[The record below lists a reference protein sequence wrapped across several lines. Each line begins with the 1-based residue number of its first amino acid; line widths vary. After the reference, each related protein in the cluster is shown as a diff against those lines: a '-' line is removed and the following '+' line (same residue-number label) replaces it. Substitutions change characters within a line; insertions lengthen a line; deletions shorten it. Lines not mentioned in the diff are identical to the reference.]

1 MTVSRY
7 MRVASALAEAIDAG
21 GFLEREALPSE
32 RALSEEFDVSRET
45 MRKAIKLL
53 EARGYLVSRHGR
65 GTFVAPEPLRDMQR
79 SIEGLSDEAARNG
92 RAVDQEILFCG
103 PIAAPKA
110 VAEPLKLEE
119 NALVARVRRIRRLDG
134 APIGVHD
141 SWLCVDDPDRF
152 TQAQFG
158 EFGSLYGILRN
169 EFGIVLTDAAES
181 ISAVSAENDE
191 AEWLNVPPGAPLL
204 RIERLTVAEDLRPI
218 EFCVMKYVQ
227 SYSYDTVVRRR
238 NIGN

>member
-7 MRVASALAEAIDAG
+7 MRVASALAETIDAG
-21 GFLEREALPSE
+21 KFVEREALPSE

-92 RAVDQEILFCG
+92 RALDQQILFCG
-103 PIAAPKA
+103 AVAAPA
-110 VAEPLKLEE
+110 AAAAALKLDTGT
-119 NALVARVRRIRRLDG
+119 LVARVRRVRRLDG
-134 APIGVHD
+134 NPTGIHD
-141 SWLCVDDPDRF
+141 SFLSVDDPRRLTRALF
-152 TQAQFG
+152 EQS
-158 EFGSLYGILRN
+158 GSLYRVLRN
-169 EFGIVLTDAAES
+169 EFGIVLTDAAER
-181 ISAVSAENDE
+181 ISAVSAEGDE
-191 AEWLNVPPGAPLL
+191 ARCLAVWPNAPLL
-204 RIERLTVAEDLRPI
+204 RVERVTVAEDLRPV
-218 EFCVMKYVQ
+218 EFCVMKYAQ
-227 SYSYDTVVRRR
+227 NYSYDTVVRRR